1 MKHKLEEEEHR
12 RLMEENHLE
21 NLKTAKLREERLR
34 IEADKTREKVL
45 ATLLK
50 KEEEDK
56 LFQSK
61 MEAFLE
67 QQMVCLVAN

>member
-61 MEAFLE
+61 METFLQ